1 MTTDS
6 TKTAAGTPVRSEPLL
21 AWLVEIHAMTCI
33 VFAATKAKAKWLAVK
48 AYWDAYSRDGWP
60 RPTAGRAER
69 YDDSALRFREPR
81 AWTEDFVRDY
91 PKANA
96 GVQAPE
102 RSGGSLQ

>member
-1 MTTDS
+1 MTPDE
-6 TKTAAGTPVRSEPLL
+6 TKTATPLPPVRSEPLL

-48 AYWDAYSRDGWP
+48 AYWDAYGRDGWP

-69 YDDSALRFREPR
+69 YDDSALRFREAR

-91 PKANA
+91 PKANKEISRK
-96 GVQAPE
+96 GTQ
-102 RSGGSLQ
+102 

>member
-1 MTTDS
+1 MNTIATD
-6 TKTAAGTPVRSEPLL
+6 TTAAALPPVRSEPLL

-60 RPTAGRAER
+60 RPTASRAER

-91 PKANA
+91 PKANSPITVKDA
-96 GVQAPE
+96 NHG
-102 RSGGSLQ
+102 